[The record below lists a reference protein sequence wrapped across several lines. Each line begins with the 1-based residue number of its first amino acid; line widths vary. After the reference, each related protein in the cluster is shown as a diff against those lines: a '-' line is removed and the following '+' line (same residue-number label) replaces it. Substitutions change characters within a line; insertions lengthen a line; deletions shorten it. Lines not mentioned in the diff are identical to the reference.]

1 MRVLV
6 TGGAGFLGSHLVDLL
21 RAEGN
26 DVVAL
31 DDLSTG
37 TVENLA
43 AHSGKAGFAL
53 LRRDARDREAVD
65 EAVQRADAV
74 FHLAGAVGVKTVAED
89 PAGTWSR
96 NVEGTAS
103 VLAACAR
110 HGTRCLV
117 ASTSEVYGPA
127 AAGTGAP
134 IRHVPFADV
143 YGEDFV
149 DPPRRRPDT
158 SRLADLTG
166 FSPSRRLADAVAD
179 AVAFARSRRGD
190 AVPRP

>member
-43 AHSGKAGFAL
+43 AHSGRPGFAL
-53 LRRDARDREAVD
+53 LRRDARDREAVE
-65 EAVQRADAV
+65 EAVRRADAV

-110 HGTRCLV
+110 NGTRCLV

-127 AAGTGAP
+127 ATGLLREDAP
-134 IRHVPFADV
+134 ATLSPAARRDV
-143 YGEDFV
+143 Y
-149 DPPRRRPDT
+149 
-158 SRLADLTG
+158 
-166 FSPSRRLADAVAD
+166 
-179 AVAFARSRRGD
+179 
-190 AVPRP
+190 